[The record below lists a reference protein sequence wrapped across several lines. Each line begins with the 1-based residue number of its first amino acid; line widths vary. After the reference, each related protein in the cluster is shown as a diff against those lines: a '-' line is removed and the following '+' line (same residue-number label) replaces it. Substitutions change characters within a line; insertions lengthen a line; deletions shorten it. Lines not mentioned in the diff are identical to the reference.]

1 MALEGKGD
9 VICGFNK
16 KQDEY
21 NYVIVS
27 HKIPLK
33 KISKEFN
40 LAINGKGGGSDMML
54 QGSCKADRETIEKSI
69 KQLFNW
75 NKSASVYVMHFCF
88 LVIRLTIA
96 SLASIDIVCWYGID
110 LLSINYNSAATV
122 VAFAIIIKCTIWS
135 NIYYSSCDY

>member
-1 MALEGKGD
+1 MNHKKNAIAKVEGAAVVFENEIEPNEFRKFIDDLALEGKGD

-27 HKIPLK
+27 HKIQLK

-69 KQLFNW
+69 KQLFN
-75 NKSASVYVMHFCF
+75 
-88 LVIRLTIA
+88 
-96 SLASIDIVCWYGID
+96 
-110 LLSINYNSAATV
+110 
-122 VAFAIIIKCTIWS
+122 
-135 NIYYSSCDY
+135 